1 MQRSY
6 QCLRERHGL
15 SLALDVFPPHR
26 RPHRRC
32 QQVLYCG
39 VSIAHCPLC
48 LCSITSC
55 YSIVGSVDS
64 HGTRCVLWTISVMST
79 PLELNCASDVYRV
92 DNPILWTFWSTL
104 ILICLFSFWIK
115 VARLALIVVK
125 EIDFFFSLCV
135 CVWWGCGGVRSRLL
149 LLVSL
154 ISPCNLAPLK
164 SSQKL

>member
-1 MQRSY
+1 MGCLSHWMFSRPTAALTDVANRS
-6 QCLRERHGL
+6 CIVEFRLL
-15 SLALDVFPPHR
+15 IAL
-26 RPHRRC
+26 
-32 QQVLYCG
+32 
-39 VSIAHCPLC
+39 LC